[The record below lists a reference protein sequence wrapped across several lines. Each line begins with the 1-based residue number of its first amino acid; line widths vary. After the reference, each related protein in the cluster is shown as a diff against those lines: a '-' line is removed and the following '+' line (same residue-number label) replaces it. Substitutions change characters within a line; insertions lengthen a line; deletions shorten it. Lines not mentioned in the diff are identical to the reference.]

1 MIYNLIKIWELLLD
15 FDKGFHKKIKIT
27 ELYYNIIKTSQKFKK
42 KKMLHLNMA

>member
-27 ELYYNIIKTSQKFKK
+27 QNNITT
-42 KKMLHLNMA
+42 